1 MAAVRIVEE
10 ADVGPYGDPPN
21 PAAPIQLPPAAP
33 PAPDP
38 SIVAALQ
45 SLNGRLQAVE
55 GAIQGVPKALG
66 LIGALTRAL
75 GNRALMLI
83 ALLGC
88 MGLAG
93 ATALWPSTIG
103 LAILGLFAVLVY
115 LPMAYLASRG
125 N

>member
-21 PAAPIQLPPAAP
+21 PAAPIQLPP